1 MQTCRREGCI
11 SGVYEEVIGLYTCI
25 DDWLTKEGC
34 IPRMYKRRVYRMRNC
49 ISQDERID
57 DMYGR
62 PTTVY
67 SAILAM
73 TQGVMANIY
82 AVLIVLCMWM

>member
-1 MQTCRREGCI
+1 
-11 SGVYEEVIGLYTCI
+11 
-25 DDWLTKEGC
+25 
-34 IPRMYKRRVYRMRNC
+34 MRNC